1 MGRASEDTQGAI
13 PDRYSR
19 QVLFPGLGRDGQAS
33 IMRSRMVIVGC
44 GALGSLQATLLVRA
58 GVGTVRIIDRDFVEE
73 TNLHRQILFDEE
85 DARTSQ
91 PKAAAAER
99 KLRGVNSL
107 VEIEGVVAEVNPS
120 TISGLLDG
128 FDVILDAADNFDAR
142 YLVND
147 YAVKRGTPWI
157 YGACV
162 ASYGLTFPILPG
174 ETACL
179 RCVFQSAPLPGL
191 TPTSDTAGVLGSTVG
206 AVASMQVA
214 EAIKLAAGR
223 RDRVSRRIAFIDLW
237 ENHLEAL
244 DLPARDPHCPCCGER
259 RFEYL
264 EGGEG
269 S

>member
-1 MGRASEDTQGAI
+1 MSRASEDAQGSV
-13 PDRYSR
+13 PDRYRR
-19 QVLFPGLGRDGQAS
+19 QVLFPGLGRDGQAA
-33 IMRSRMVIVGC
+33 IMRSRVVIVGC
-44 GALGSLQATLLVRA
+44 GGLGSLQATLLVRA

-73 TNLHRQILFDEE
+73 ANLHRQILFDEE

-91 PKAAAAER
+91 PKAAAAEG